1 MHALV
6 VHLCQ
11 CGEPIEFDGDTLC
24 AYCLANT
31 PKAIEPWP
39 EFAAMR
45 TGLDHAERGM
55 RVELARLRRALDS
68 MTDVLH
74 NAPAE
79 ARCKAS
85 PPAGCS
91 TAERRTP

>member
-11 CGEPIEFDGDTLC
+11 CGEPVEFEGDTLC

-39 EFAAMR
+39 EFAALR
-45 TGLDHAERGM
+45 AGLDHAERGM
-55 RVELARLRRALDS
+55 RVELARLRTTLDR
-68 MTDVLH
+68 MTDVLP
-74 NAPAE
+74 NDKAQRRSGAE
-79 ARCKAS
+79 
-85 PPAGCS
+85 
-91 TAERRTP
+91 